1 MTVSSFPLPR
11 CLTGILLGMV
21 LSLLFSRP
29 AVAQSSYGLSRGGS
43 TYYSF
48 IDYQR
53 SFARPQ
59 EAMVRKVDTLKK
71 QFAAKKLSWPANYIY
86 IRSFKYD
93 SQLEVWVKQRPADS
107 FRLFKVY
114 PVCALAGSLGPKRM
128 QGDFQVPEGFYYI
141 NEFNPNSNY
150 YLSLGLN
157 YPNASDRVLSDSI
170 KPGGDIYI
178 HGSCVTVGCIPIT
191 DQQID
196 ELYVLAAYAREQG
209 QHYIP
214 VHIFPCRYD
223 VPKSVSYLD
232 ELTKDDPA
240 LKDFTDQLK
249 DAYFF
254 FQKTKRLPII
264 MITDDGRYH
273 VNEAKGVIAA
283 KKSPVSAS
291 MPALEQKGLAA
302 AAVAPPRKVRQLGSV
317 PDYVDQWPRYP
328 GGAEAFARF
337 LDQVS
342 SSVAEYLPAGITRA
356 FIQVEFVVDRDGVP
370 VNFTVVR
377 GLSNAPAL
385 HQKLIEQLEKMPAW
399 SPALLAKKP
408 VAKQMLQTLTIDLK

>member
-1 MTVSSFPLPR
+1 MILFRSDLIRSLPGWFFR
-11 CLTGILLGMV
+11 VGLL
-21 LSLLFSRP
+21 LLLPIAARSQ
-29 AVAQSSYGLSRGGS
+29 ASYGLSRGGS

-53 SFARPQ
+53 SFSRPQ
-59 EAMVRKVDTLKK
+59 EAMARKVDTLKK
-71 QFAAKKLSWPANYIY
+71 QFAAKKLIWPANYIY

-157 YPNASDRVLSDSI
+157 YPNASDRVLSDSL

-223 VPKSVSYLD
+223 VPKSVTYLS

-240 LKDFTDQLK
+240 LKDFSDQLK
-249 DAYFF
+249 DAFTYFE
-254 FQKTKRLPII
+254 KNRRLPIV

-273 VNEAKGVIAA
+273 INDVRNTTAL
-283 KKSPVSAS
+283 KSSTSLAS
-291 MPALEQKGLAA
+291 LPLDQKGWAA
-302 AAVAPPRKVRQLGSV
+302 SKVVAPRKIRQLGV
-317 PDYVDQWPRYP
+317 LPDYVDQWPRYP
-328 GGAEAFARF
+328 GGTEAFTQF
-337 LDQVS
+337 LEQVS
-342 SSVAEYLPAGITRA
+342 AAVSVYLPEGAKRA
-356 FIQVEFVVDRDGVP
+356 FVQIEFVVDKDGVP
-370 VNFTVVR
+370 VNFTIVR
-377 GLSNAPAL
+377 GVKDADRL
-385 HQKLIEQLEKMPAW
+385 QEKLIEQLETMPIW

-408 VAKQMLQTLTIDLK
+408 VPKKMLQTLTIDAK